1 MKDGSI
7 YVLSIMI
14 RNYKPTD
21 FQDIVTIERE
31 SFAPKNPAYDVFMY
45 ISHGDDFLVAEMGGK
60 VIGFISMMD
69 AGVDT
74 RIMSLAV
81 KNEFRRQGI
90 ATILINRAIERSR
103 ERGKLRVLLE
113 VRTTNYTAQNLYK
126 KKGFEVIST
135 IPYYYNDGGDAYLMQ
150 LNLAGR

>member
-1 MKDGSI
+1 
-7 YVLSIMI
+7 
-14 RNYKPTD
+14 
-21 FQDIVTIERE
+21 
-31 SFAPKNPAYDVFMY
+31 
-45 ISHGDDFLVAEMGGK
+45 
-60 VIGFISMMD
+60 
-69 AGVDT
+69 
-74 RIMSLAV
+74 